1 MSIKLKPICLA
12 FAALTFSASAWA
24 VDLVGVHDLAL
35 QNDPRLQAAASRL
48 EATRENKSI
57 ARANLLP
64 QLGASGNWTRGDTE
78 TDISGTDE
86 ILGPIRVASE
96 SDIDTTNYRADLR
109 QSLYRQGNYEALD
122 VARGQIS
129 QAEAIYEIAYQDFLL
144 RVAERY
150 FLVLT
155 LTDGVTFAEAEEK
168 AFQRQYEQAEQ
179 RFEVGLTAV
188 TDVHEARA
196 TYDNARARAIVARND
211 LADAKEALR
220 ELTGQYFE
228 QYDALQEVLPL
239 VEPDPVNAQ
248 QWVDIALQSNP
259 SVLSSR
265 AAFEVAEANVRLAR
279 SGHFP
284 TLDLVASYNRFIDNE
299 RNFRFNLESPPT
311 IAKLENT
318 DTQLGLVLDIP
329 LYQGGRVSAQTRQAR
344 YLMDATGQDLD
355 DVQRGVVRQTQT
367 AYRAVI
373 AGIQEVEAFEQ
384 ARISA
389 ESALEATQAGFEVG
403 TRTIVDVLIAE
414 QRKYQA
420 QRDNSVAR
428 HAYIIRHLRLKSV
441 AGLLNADDLR
451 VVNQLLQ

>member
-1 MSIKLKPICLA
+1 MTIKLKPICLA
-12 FAALTFSASAWA
+12 LAGLCLSAPAWA
-24 VDLVGVHDLAL
+24 VDLVGVHDLAAK
-35 QNDPRLQAAASRL
+35 NDPRLQAAVSRL

-64 QLGASGNWTRGDTE
+64 QIGASGNWT
-78 TDISGTDE
+78 DISGTDDS
-86 ILGPIRVASE
+86 GPFKVSSE
-96 SDIDTTNYRADLR
+96 SDIDTANYRADLR
-109 QSLYRQGNYEALD
+109 QSLYRQSNYEALD

-129 QAEAIYEIAYQDFLL
+129 QAEAIYQIAYQDFLL

-196 TYDNARARAIVARND
+196 SYDNARARAIVARND

-239 VEPDPVNAQ
+239 VEPDPDTAE
-248 QWVDIALQSNP
+248 QWVELALQGNP

-265 AAFEVAEANVRLAR
+265 AALEVAEANVRLAR
-279 SGHFP
+279 SGHLP

-299 RNFRFNLESPPT
+299 RNFRFNLGPPT
-311 IAKLENT
+311 IAELENN
-318 DTQLGLVLDIP
+318 DTQIGLVLDIP
-329 LYQGGRVSAQTRQAR
+329 IYQGGRVSAQTRQAR

-355 DVQRGVVRQTQT
+355 DVQRGVVRQTQN

-384 ARISA
+384 ASISA

-441 AGLLNADDLR
+441 AGMLGAEDLR

>member
-1 MSIKLKPICLA
+1 MTITLKPLCLV
-12 FAALTFSASAWA
+12 AAGLLLAAPAWA
-24 VDLVGVHDLAL
+24 VDLVGVHDLAVE
-35 QNDPRLQAAASRL
+35 NDPRLQAAAYRR
-48 EATRENKSI
+48 EATAENKAI

-64 QLGASGNWTRGDTE
+64 QIGGSASLTRGDSETE
-78 TDISGTDE
+78 IPGFPDKI
-86 ILGPIRVASE
+86 E
-96 SDIDTTNYRADLR
+96 SDIDTNNYRLDLR
-109 QSLYRQGNYEALD
+109 QSLYRQANYEALD

-129 QAEAIYEIAYQDFLL
+129 QAEAIYQIAYQDFLL

-155 LTDGVTFAEAEEK
+155 YTDGVTFAEAEEK
-168 AFQRQYEQAEQ
+168 AFQRQFEQAEQ

-196 TYDNARARAIVARND
+196 SYDNARARAIVARND
-211 LADAKEALR
+211 LDDAKEALR
-220 ELTGQYFE
+220 ELTGQLFE
-228 QYDALQEVLPL
+228 EYDALQEVLPL
-239 VEPDPVNAQ
+239 VEPDPISVED
-248 QWVDIALQSNP
+248 WVDLALQSNP

-265 AAFEVAEANVRLAR
+265 AALDVAEANVRLAR

-284 TLDLVASYNRFIDNE
+284 TLDLFGVYNRFDN
-299 RNFRFNLESPPT
+299 N
-311 IAKLENT
+311 KYQYT
-318 DTQLGLVLDIP
+318 DPITGAQRSGSLLSDDAQIQLALNIP
-329 LYQGGRVSAQTRQAR
+329 LYQGGRVNAQTRQAR
-344 YLMDATGQDLD
+344 YLLDATGQDLD
-355 DVQRGVVRQTQT
+355 DVQRGVVRQTHNS
-367 AYRAVI
+367 YRAVI

-384 ARISA
+384 ASISA

-441 AGLLNADDLR
+441 AGLLGAEDLR
-451 VVNQLLQ
+451 VVNQLLE

>member
-1 MSIKLKPICLA
+1 MSIRMKPICLA
-12 FAALTFSASAWA
+12 LAGLLLCTPAWA
-24 VDLVGVHDLAL
+24 VDLVGVHDLAV
-35 QNDPRLQAAASRL
+35 QNDPRLQAAASRR
-48 EATRENKSI
+48 EATRENKTI

-64 QLGASGNWTRGDTE
+64 QIGGSAGLSRGSSDTTLPETGNPDFPRK
-78 TDISGTDE
+78 I
-86 ILGPIRVASE
+86 E
-96 SDIDTTNYRADLR
+96 SDIDTNSFRVELR
-109 QSLYRQGNYEALD
+109 QSLYRQANYEALD

-129 QAEAIYEIAYQDFLL
+129 QAESIYQIAYQDFLL
-144 RVAERY
+144 RVSERY

-228 QYDALQEVLPL
+228 DYDPLQEVLPL
-239 VEPDPVNAQ
+239 VEPDPTSAD
-248 QWVDIALQSNP
+248 QWVDIALQNNP

-265 AAFEVAEANVRLAR
+265 AALDTAEANVRLAR
-279 SGHFP
+279 AGHFP
-284 TLDLVASYNRFIDNE
+284 TLDLVGSMNRFDDNKWKYTDFITGNQLTGSTSTDDS
-299 RNFRFNLESPPT
+299 RIQLALT
-311 IAKLENT
+311 I
-318 DTQLGLVLDIP
+318 P
-329 LYQGGRVSAQTRQAR
+329 FYQGGRVSAQTRQAR

-441 AGLLNADDLR
+441 AGLLGAEDLR
-451 VVNQLLQ
+451 VVNQLLE

>member
-1 MSIKLKPICLA
+1 MSIKPKLVCLA
-12 FAALTFSASAWA
+12 VAGLLAAPAWA
-24 VDLVGVHDLAL
+24 VDLMGVYELAL
-35 QNDPRLQAAASRL
+35 KSDPRLRAAEYRR
-48 EATRENKSI
+48 EATGENKAI

-64 QLGASGNWTRGDTE
+64 QIGVGGTWSRGDSE
-78 TDISGTDE
+78 TDFPNPLPPPDRRRI
-86 ILGPIRVASE
+86 E
-96 SDIDTTNYRADLR
+96 SDIDTDAYGAELR
-109 QSLYRQGNYEALD
+109 QSLYSQYNYEALD

-129 QAEAIYEIAYQDFLL
+129 QADAVYQIAFQDFLL
-144 RVAERY
+144 RVAENY

-196 TYDNARARAIVARND
+196 SYDNARARAIVARNN
-211 LADAKEALR
+211 LEDAKEALR
-220 ELTGQYFE
+220 ELTAEYFE
-228 QYDALQEVLPL
+228 EYDALQEVLPL
-239 VEPDPVNAQ
+239 VEPDPANAKG
-248 QWVDIALQSNP
+248 WVDRALQTNP

-265 AAFEVAEANVRLAR
+265 AAMEVAESNMRLAR

-284 TLDLVASYNRFIDNE
+284 TLDLVGNYNK
-299 RNFRFNLESPPT
+299 FNNNKYLY
-311 IAKLENT
+311 T
-318 DTQLGLVLDIP
+318 DPISGLQLTGDLQTDQKQLQLQLRVPIFE
-329 LYQGGRVSAQTRQAR
+329 GGRVSAQTRQAR
-344 YLMDATGQDLD
+344 YLLDAAGQDLD
-355 DVQRGVVRQTQT
+355 DVQRGVVRQAEN
-367 AYRAVI
+367 AYRAVL

-441 AGLLNADDLR
+441 AGLLVAEDLR
-451 VVNQLLQ
+451 VVNQLLE

>member
-1 MSIKLKPICLA
+1 MSITLKPIGL
-12 FAALTFSASAWA
+12 ALTGLLLSAPAWA
-24 VDLVGVHDLAL
+24 VDLVGVHDLAA

-48 EATRENKSI
+48 EATRENKTI

-64 QLGASGNWTRGDTE
+64 QIGAGAAWNRGDSE
-78 TDISGTDE
+78 TDIPGFPQTIE
-86 ILGPIRVASE
+86 T
-96 SDIDTTNYRADLR
+96 DIDTDRYGVELR
-109 QSLYRQGNYEALD
+109 QSLYRQANYESLD

-129 QAEAIYEIAYQDFLL
+129 QAEAIYQIAYQDFLL
-144 RVAERY
+144 RVSERY

-228 QYDALQEVLPL
+228 EYDALQEVLPL
-239 VEPDPVNAQ
+239 VEPDPIDADDWVN
-248 QWVDIALQSNP
+248 IALQSNP

-265 AAFEVAEANVRLAR
+265 AALETAEANVRLAR

-284 TLDLVASYNRFIDNE
+284 TLDLVGTLNRFDN
-299 RNFRFNLESPPT
+299 NKYT
-311 IAKLENT
+311 YT
-318 DTQLGLVLDIP
+318 DPITGL
-329 LYQGGRVSAQTRQAR
+329 
-344 YLMDATGQDLD
+344 
-355 DVQRGVVRQTQT
+355 QRSGSLTAGVVRQTQT

-428 HAYIIRHLRLKSV
+428 HTYIIRHLRLKSV
-441 AGLLNADDLR
+441 AGLLGAEDLR
-451 VVNQLLQ
+451 VVNQLLE

>member
-1 MSIKLKPICLA
+1 MSITLKPICLA
-12 FAALTFSASAWA
+12 FAALVLSAPAWA

-35 QNDPRLQAAASRL
+35 ENDPRLQAAASRL

-64 QLGASGNWTRGDTE
+64 QIGGSAAMSRGNSETE
-78 TDISGTDE
+78 IPGFPRKIE
-86 ILGPIRVASE
+86 N
-96 SDIDTTNYRADLR
+96 DIDTNNYRLDLR
-109 QSLYRQGNYEALD
+109 QSLYRQANYESLD

-196 TYDNARARAIVARND
+196 TYDNARARAIVARNN

-220 ELTGQYFE
+220 ELTGRYFE
-228 QYDALQEVLPL
+228 DYEPLQEVLPL
-239 VEPDPVNAQ
+239 VEPDPVGAD
-248 QWVDIALQSNP
+248 QWVELALQTNP
-259 SVLSSR
+259 SVLASR
-265 AAFEVAEANVRLAR
+265 AAMEVAEANVRLAR

-284 TLDLVASYNRFIDNE
+284 TLDLIGTLNRFDN
-299 RNFRFNLESPPT
+299 N
-311 IAKLENT
+311 KYQYT
-318 DTQLGLVLDIP
+318 DPITGAQRSGSLTADDSQLQLALTVP

-367 AYRAVI
+367 AYRDVI

-441 AGLLNADDLR
+441 AGLLGAEDLR
-451 VVNQLLQ
+451 VVNQLLE